1 MNKATVDRATVMEVL
16 EGSIQHLQKDRPRT
30 RSMGMAQLGAKS
42 ETTWRTQRDDIV
54 EQLQHARERASD
66 VKYAAMARGAG
77 TRGGTTPRDEVV
89 YMPRDRM
96 IALVQSAMDEYIDD
110 KRVKVERAAKRSRG
124 AKAQARALFEEKFD
138 TTDPGWASVLLE
150 KAKSLFK
157 GKAKFIKHKSRTD
170 FRFPLAP
177 NATIALLAD
186 WGAGNQYAQHVA
198 QQVEARN
205 PDHVIH
211 LGDVYYSG
219 TEKEVNDRFLKYW
232 PWPAEGGRSWALN
245 SNHEMYSGGHA
256 YFKTTLKTFKQPAS
270 YFSLENDNWRFI
282 GLDTGYVE
290 HNLNREQADWL
301 GGQLGRG
308 KAKSILMSHHQLFS
322 AYEGPG
328 PRLEEWLESY
338 LNDGLIDGW
347 YWGHEHISIVYKPY
361 RGIKARCIGNG
372 CIPYGLPGEMAPN
385 PDVPI
390 KWIDRRPN
398 PDHPKRG
405 MHGYALITLD
415 GKDAEVEYI
424 DLNGVVAFKEDL

>member
-1 MNKATVDRATVMEVL
+1 MNKATVDRSTVMEVL
-16 EGSIQHLQKDRPRT
+16 EGSIQHLQKDQPRT
-30 RSMGMAQLGAKS
+30 RSAGMAKLGARS
-42 ETTWRTQRDDIV
+42 EATWRTQRDDLV
-54 EQLQHARERASD
+54 EQLQHARERARD
-66 VKYAAMARGAG
+66 IKDATTARVARTRGAA
-77 TRGGTTPRDEVV
+77 PAEDPF
-89 YMPRDRM
+89 YLPRDRT
-96 IALVQSAMDEYIDD
+96 IALVQSAMDEYIED
-110 KRVKVERAAKRSRG
+110 KQVKLERAAKRSRG
-124 AKAQARALFEEKFD
+124 ARAQARALFEEKFD

-157 GKAKFIKHKSRTD
+157 GKAKFIKHKARTD

-186 WGAGNQYAQHVA
+186 WGAGNEYAQHVA

-290 HNLNREQADWL
+290 HNLNREQVDWL
-301 GGQLGRG
+301 GAQLGRG
-308 KAKSILMSHHQLFS
+308 KAKLILMSHHQLFS
-322 AYEGPG
+322 SYEGPG
-328 PRLEEWLESY
+328 PRLQEWLESY
-338 LNDGLIDGW
+338 LNEGKIDGW
-347 YWGHEHISIVYKPY
+347 YWGHEHISIVYEPY
-361 RGIKARCIGNG
+361 MGIKARCIGNG

-405 MHGYALITLD
+405 LHGYALITLD
-415 GKDAEVEYI
+415 GADAEVEYI
-424 DLNGVVAFKEDL
+424 DLNGVVAFKEEL

>member
-1 MNKATVDRATVMEVL
+1 MNKATVDRSTVMEVL
-16 EGSIQHLQKDRPRT
+16 EGSIQHLQKDQPRT
-30 RSMGMAQLGAKS
+30 RSAGMAKLGARS
-42 ETTWRTQRDDIV
+42 EATWRTQRDDLV
-54 EQLQHARERASD
+54 EQLQLARERARD
-66 VKYAAMARGAG
+66 VKDAATVRRTR
-77 TRGGTTPRDEVV
+77 TRGSTQPEEVF
-89 YMPRDRM
+89 YMPRDRT
-96 IALVQSAMDEYIDD
+96 IALVQSAMDEYLEE
-110 KRVKVERAAKRSRG
+110 KQLKMERAAKRSRG

-138 TTDPGWASVLLE
+138 TTDPGWATVLLE

-157 GKAKFIKHKSRTD
+157 GKAKFIKHKSVSD

-177 NATIALLAD
+177 NARIALLAD
-186 WGAGNQYAQHVA
+186 WGAGNAYAQHVA

-256 YFKTTLKTFKQPAS
+256 YFKITLKKFKQPAS

-290 HNLNREQADWL
+290 HNLNKEQADWL
-301 GGQLGRG
+301 KGQLGRG

-322 AYEGPG
+322 AFEGQG
-328 PRLEEWLESY
+328 PRLQEWLQPY
-338 LNDGLIDGW
+338 LDDEKIDGW
-347 YWGHEHISIVYKPY
+347 FWGHEHTCQVYDRY
-361 RGIKARCIGNG
+361 MGIKARCIGNG
-372 CIPYGLPGEMAPN
+372 CIPYGLPADPPPN
-385 PDVPI
+385 AEVPL
-390 KWIDRRPN
+390 KWVNRRPN

-415 GKDAEVEYI
+415 GKNAQVEYI
-424 DLNGVVAFKEDL
+424 DLDGLVAFREEL

>member
-1 MNKATVDRATVMEVL
+1 
-16 EGSIQHLQKDRPRT
+16 
-30 RSMGMAQLGAKS
+30 MAKLGARS
-42 ETTWRTQRDDIV
+42 EATYRTQRDDLV

-66 VKYAAMARGAG
+66 IKFAAMARGAG

-110 KRVKVERAAKRSRG
+110 KKVKLERAAKRSRG
-124 AKAQARALFEEKFD
+124 AQAQARALFEEKFD
-138 TTDPGWASVLLE
+138 TTDPGWATVLFE
-150 KAKSLFK
+150 KAKSLFT
-157 GKAKFIKHKSRTD
+157 GKAKFIKHKSVTD
-170 FRFPLAP
+170 FRFQLAP
-177 NATIALLAD
+177 NAKIALLAD

-219 TEKEVNDRFLKYW
+219 TEKEVKERFLKYW
-232 PWPAEGGRSWALN
+232 PYPAEGGRSWALN

-270 YFSLENDNWRFI
+270 YFSLENNNWRFI

-290 HNLNREQADWL
+290 HNLNKEQADWL
-301 GGQLGRG
+301 KGQLGRG
-308 KAKSILMSHHQLFS
+308 KARSILMSHHQLFS
-322 AYEGPG
+322 AFEGQG
-328 PRLEEWLESY
+328 ERLQEWLQPD
-338 LNDGLIDGW
+338 LDAGKIDGW
-347 YWGHEHISIVYKPY
+347 FWGHEHTCQVYDQY
-361 RGIKARCIGNG
+361 MNIKARCIGNG
-372 CIPYGLPGEMAPN
+372 CIPYGLPSDPAPN
-385 PDVPI
+385 PEVPI
-390 KWIDRRPN
+390 KWVDRRPN

-415 GKDAEVEYI
+415 GANGQVEYI
-424 DLNGVVAFKEDL
+424 DLNGVVAHKEEL